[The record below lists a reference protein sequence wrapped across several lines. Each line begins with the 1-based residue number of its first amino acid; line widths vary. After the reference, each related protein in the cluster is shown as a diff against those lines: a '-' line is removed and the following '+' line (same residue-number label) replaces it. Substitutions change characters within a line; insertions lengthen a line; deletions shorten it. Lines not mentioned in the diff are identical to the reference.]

1 MAEKRKA
8 SLKAGP
14 RYRQRKT
21 KRREIASVE
30 RGSKGMS
37 PQAPTLPLSQ
47 PLAISKPLR
56 GSISP
61 KVTMPEQPNK
71 PLDQSPC
78 PVELLHGPR
87 TAAKAI
93 QIFDHLIAYYQ
104 RQIVRTTRA
113 QTSDIFRD
121 LHTLKLCIAQLFSDS
136 IELKVPIEQLLGKE
150 KLQAYRAW
158 GLRFEGIWAAPAI
171 SAIRQRFQN
180 MRNVINSQPLGRTEL
195 NCFEFAKDL
204 ESLAMKWDCPE
215 HASLADWNHLAPR
228 LVSAA
233 SAAKAAD
240 DFEQEYLAFQN
251 RAYASAELTL
261 LWLLVWRTLK
271 AVRFPLA
278 KGPDEVLLPG
288 EESKISKIDAF
299 AIERTFFGC
308 AENPSS
314 NQAHLS
320 NFVHTGDA
328 NNPQWIE
335 AFVSKYCNHVAK
347 CHDEKEKYY
356 WQFSTMGPS
365 PIPKIVVSTLQASNE
380 QATAHPEWNMLL
392 HRVVLRLNYLLGD
405 QKVLK
410 RWWHD
415 KQTHSLAYLDVQKCS
430 TAILERSQCHSTG
443 NTPTTTDGSETKG
456 NSNDAPDKPSDHPI
470 LRSLNS
476 LVLGN
481 APCGAAGNDGQD
493 GEGSGN
499 GNGGDRKSQG
509 RTRESSTSFASSPS
523 ASSSSANDDDQK
535 NKTSLAGALP
545 LATKVQLDAFARNSA
560 SSRSPQIPPLG
571 PGDDEAA
578 AAEARRFLD
587 HFTTAIPGKSIASS
601 VSPEN
606 SSNQENVVPPVDAG
620 RLPTK
625 VMPSAFPWVNYP
637 LGETR
642 ASERAMGMQIAREM
656 RESGVV
662 TSGPHVED
670 VQNIV
675 PRPLRLS
682 PNRGDADTNQAGK
695 VHFRLRQ

>member
-1 MAEKRKA
+1 MVGKRKA
-8 SLKAGP
+8 SPKAGLHHG
-14 RYRQRKT
+14 QRRI
-21 KRREIASVE
+21 KRREIPPVG
-30 RGSKGMS
+30 RDSKGWS
-37 PQAPTLPLSQ
+37 PQAPTLALSE
-47 PLAISKPLR
+47 PLAVSTPSTS
-56 GSISP
+56 SISP
-61 KVTMPEQPNK
+61 KVIIPEQPNK
-71 PLDQSPC
+71 PLDQLPC

-87 TAAKAI
+87 TAAKAT

-104 RQIVRTTRA
+104 RQIVKTPKA

-136 IELKVPIEQLLGKE
+136 IELEIPIEQLLGKE

-158 GLRFEGIWAAPAI
+158 GLRFEAIWAAPAI
-171 SAIRQRFQN
+171 SAIRQRFWD
-180 MRNVINSQPLGRTEL
+180 MKSLIGGQPLGRTEL

-251 RAYASAELTL
+251 HAYASAEVTR

-278 KGPDEVLLPG
+278 KEPDEVLLPG
-288 EESKISKIDAF
+288 EESKISTIDAF

-308 AENPSS
+308 AENPAS
-314 NQAHLS
+314 NQASLS
-320 NFVHTGDA
+320 NFVQTGDA

-335 AFVSKYCNHVAK
+335 GFVSKYCNHVAK

-356 WQFSTMGPS
+356 WEFSTMGPN
-365 PIPKIVVSTLQASNE
+365 PIPTIVVSTLQTSNE
-380 QATAHPEWNMLL
+380 QAIAHPEWNILL
-392 HRVVLRLNYLLGD
+392 HRIVLRLNHLLGD

-410 RWWHD
+410 RWWCD
-415 KQTHSLAYLDVQKCS
+415 KGTHSLVYLDVQKCS
-430 TAILERSQCHSTG
+430 ASIPERAQCHSIG
-443 NTPTTTDGSETKG
+443 SAPTTTGGRVTKG
-456 NSNDAPDKPSDHPI
+456 NSNDAPDGPSGRPFP
-470 LRSLNS
+470 RNPNS

-481 APCGAAGNDGQD
+481 APREAAGNGGKDGKGPGD
-493 GEGSGN
+493 

-509 RTRESSTSFASSPS
+509 RTGESPTTSG
-523 ASSSSANDDDQK
+523 SSSSANDDDQE
-535 NKTSLAGALP
+535 NKTPPVGALP
-545 LATKVQLDAFARNSA
+545 LATKAQLDAFARDST
-560 SSRSPQIPPLG
+560 SPGSPQIPQLG
-571 PGDDEAA
+571 PGYDDAA
-578 AAEARRFLD
+578 AAEVRRFFD
-587 HFTTAIPGKSIASS
+587 HFTTAVPGESVSSS
-601 VSPEN
+601 VNPEN

-620 RLPTK
+620 RLPTR

-656 RESGVV
+656 RERGVM

-670 VQNIV
+670 VENIV
-675 PRPLRLS
+675 PQPLRLS
-682 PNRGDADTNQAGK
+682 PNGKDADTNQAGK
-695 VHFRLRQ
+695 IHFQLHQ

>member
-8 SLKAGP
+8 TPKADPHDG
-14 RYRQRKT
+14 QRRI
-21 KRREIASVE
+21 KRKEMASVE
-30 RGSKGMS
+30 RESKGES

-47 PLAISKPLR
+47 PLTVSKPSMS
-56 GSISP
+56 SISP
-61 KVTMPEQPNK
+61 KVTIPEQPNK
-71 PLDQSPC
+71 SLDQSPC

-104 RQIVRTTRA
+104 RQIVKTTKA

-136 IELKVPIEQLLGKE
+136 IALKIPIEQLLGKE

-158 GLRFEGIWAAPAI
+158 GLRFEAIWAAPAI
-171 SAIRQRFQN
+171 SEIRQRFQN
-180 MRNVINSQPLGRTEL
+180 MRNFIDGQPLGRTEL

-215 HASLADWNHLAPR
+215 HASLADWNYLAPR

-251 RAYASAELTL
+251 HAYASAELTL

-278 KGPDEVLLPG
+278 KEPDEALLPG
-288 EESKISKIDAF
+288 GESKISKIDAF

-335 AFVSKYCNHVAK
+335 EFVSKYCNHVAK

-380 QATAHPEWNMLL
+380 QAIAHPEWNMLL
-392 HRVVLRLNYLLGD
+392 HRVVLRLNHLLGD

-410 RWWHD
+410 RWWCD

-430 TAILERSQCHSTG
+430 TGILERAQCHSIG
-443 NTPTTTDGSETKG
+443 GAPTTTGGSGTKG
-456 NSNDAPDKPSDHPI
+456 NGNDAPDGPSGHPI
-470 LRSLNS
+470 LRSPNS

-481 APCGAAGNDGQD
+481 APCGAAGNGGQD
-493 GEGSGN
+493 GEGSGD
-499 GNGGDRKSQG
+499 GNGGDRESQG
-509 RTRESSTSFASSPS
+509 RTRKSSTSSASSPS
-523 ASSSSANDDDQK
+523 ASSSSANDDDQE
-535 NKTSLAGALP
+535 NKTPLAGALP
-545 LATKVQLDAFARNSA
+545 LATKAQLDAFARNST
-560 SSRSPQIPPLG
+560 SPRSPQIPPLG

-578 AAEARRFLD
+578 AAEVRRFFD
-587 HFTTAIPGKSIASS
+587 HFTTAVSGKSIASS

-606 SSNQENVVPPVDAG
+606 SSNQENVVPSVDAG

-656 RESGVV
+656 RERGVM

-695 VHFRLRQ
+695 IHFKLCQ

>member
-8 SLKAGP
+8 SPKAGP
-14 RYRQRKT
+14 HGGQRRT
-21 KRREIASVE
+21 KRREMAFVE
-30 RGSKGMS
+30 RGSKGVS
-37 PQAPTLPLSQ
+37 PQASTLPLSQ
-47 PLAISKPLR
+47 PIAVSKPSMS
-56 GSISP
+56 SISP
-61 KVTMPEQPNK
+61 RVTIAEQPNK
-71 PLDQSPC
+71 SLDQSPC

-104 RQIVRTTRA
+104 RQIVKTTKA
-113 QTSDIFRD
+113 QISDIFRD
-121 LHTLKLCIAQLFSDS
+121 LRTLKLCIAQLFSDS

-150 KLQAYRAW
+150 KLEAYRTW
-158 GLRFEGIWAAPAI
+158 GLRFEAIWAAPAI
-171 SAIRQRFQN
+171 SAIRQGFQN
-180 MRNVINSQPLGRTEL
+180 MRNVIDSQPLGRTEL

-215 HASLADWNHLAPR
+215 YASLADWNHLAPR
-228 LVSAA
+228 LVSAT

-251 RAYASAELTL
+251 HAYASAELTL

-278 KGPDEVLLPG
+278 KEPDEVLLPG
-288 EESKISKIDAF
+288 EKLKISKIDTF

-314 NQAHLS
+314 NQARLS
-320 NFVHTGDA
+320 NFVRTGDA

-335 AFVSKYCNHVAK
+335 GFVSKYCNHVAK

-365 PIPKIVVSTLQASNE
+365 PIPKIVVSALQASNE

-392 HRVVLRLNYLLGD
+392 HRVVLRLNHLLGD

-430 TAILERSQCHSTG
+430 TGNLEKAQCHSIDG
-443 NTPTTTDGSETKG
+443 APTTTDGRGTKG
-456 NSNDAPDKPSDHPI
+456 NGNDASGGPSGHPI
-470 LRSLNS
+470 LHSRNS
-476 LVLGN
+476 SVLGN
-481 APCGAAGNDGQD
+481 APCGAAGNGGQD
-493 GEGSGN
+493 GEGTGDGN
-499 GNGGDRKSQG
+499 GEDKEIQG
-509 RTRESSTSFASSPS
+509 RTRESSTSS
-523 ASSSSANDDDQK
+523 ASSSSANEDDQE
-535 NKTSLAGALP
+535 NKTPLAGALP
-545 LATKVQLDAFARNSA
+545 LATKAQLDAFARNST
-560 SSRSPQIPPLG
+560 SSRFPQIPPLVPRDG
-571 PGDDEAA
+571 EAVS
-578 AAEARRFLD
+578 AEVRRFLD
-587 HFTTAIPGKSIASS
+587 HFTTAIPGRPIASS
-601 VSPEN
+601 VSQEN
-606 SSNQENVVPPVDAG
+606 SLSQENVVLSVDAG

-656 RESGVV
+656 REHGVM

-682 PNRGDADTNQAGK
+682 PNRGDTGTNQAGK
-695 VHFRLRQ
+695 IHLGLCQ